1 LHEEARLRAGHD
13 GTYEVAATFTGV
25 RQCEDQQAGCAKN
38 PSLAPESSLLQ
49 HEIQGPL
56 LRALEQETDSQRRHS
71 LKNAAVL
78 INQLA
83 AELQAY
89 RDAAEYDFRRPKD
102 LQFRG
107 WNMAKLQSALKKTEA
122 RRTSRAASQA

>member
-1 LHEEARLRAGHD
+1 MRAGHD
-13 GTYEVAATFTGV
+13 GTYDVAAAFTGV
-25 RQCEDQQAGCAKN
+25 RPCEGQHAGSAKN
-38 PSLAPESSLLQ
+38 PSLAKNASMLQ

-56 LRALEQETDSQRRHS
+56 LVALEQETDSEKRSS
-71 LKNAAVL
+71 LKKAAVL
-78 INQLA
+78 IDQLA

-89 RDAAEYDFRRPKD
+89 RDAAEYDFSRPKD

-122 RRTSRAASQA
+122 RRTSKGASQA

>member
-1 LHEEARLRAGHD
+1 M
-13 GTYEVAATFTGV
+13 
-25 RQCEDQQAGCAKN
+25 
-38 PSLAPESSLLQ
+38 LQ

-56 LRALEQETDSQRRHS
+56 LLALEQESDRERRHS

>member
-1 LHEEARLRAGHD
+1 MRAGHAN
-13 GTYEVAATFTGV
+13 TYEVAATFTGV
-25 RQCEDQQAGCAKN
+25 SQCEDQQAQCAKN
-38 PSLAPESSLLQ
+38 PSVAHESSLLQ

-89 RDAAEYDFRRPKD
+89 RDAAEYDFRRLKD

>member
-1 LHEEARLRAGHD
+1 MRAGHD

-38 PSLAPESSLLQ
+38 PSLAPDSSLLQ

-56 LRALEQETDSQRRHS
+56 LVALEQETDSQRRHS

-89 RDAAEYDFRRPKD
+89 RDAAEYDFRRLKD